1 MRKRRRNNR
10 GLYLIAAAVLVVGLA
25 FALRSPQKCAGGVGV
40 LAGASGASGAGA
52 AASNAEPADILKGK
66 TIAFVPTSLGLPL
79 TEIWSRVMR
88 DEAERRG
95 MKFEVRDPN
104 ANTNTGLQILSALIA
119 DKPDVLV
126 VHNFNV
132 QLYAR
137 DLKRAEAAGIQ
148 VIQVNMASNY
158 RTASYVGADWEQVGR
173 MMGEDIIR
181 ECGTGSGRSGKVSI
195 VQGELTSG
203 TSIGQYK
210 GLMAV
215 FAKDKTIQVVSSQA
229 ANWDATKAFDIT
241 TTVLQQH
248 PDLCA
253 TVGFWGV
260 MQAGAAQAVKAAGK
274 LDQVRV
280 YSSGGDGKV
289 DCANVDAGL
298 FYKFLSYDSAQQA
311 RAIIQIASL
320 LLQAHLPPD
329 AMRTDNYSSLYWM
342 QKGKYDPALCYD
354 WTRK

>member
-1 MRKRRRNNR
+1 MRKRRRNK
-10 GLYLIAAAVLVVGLA
+10 GLYLVAAAILVVGLA
-25 FALRSPQKCAGGVGV
+25 VASRPAPKCVGGAAA
-40 LAGASGASGAGA
+40 LAGAGGGSGAG
-52 AASNAEPADILKGK
+52 NAGSSADPADLLKGK
-66 TIAFVPTSLGLPL
+66 TIAFIPTSLGLPL
-79 TEIWSRVMR
+79 TEIWTRVMR
-88 DEAERRG
+88 EEAQQRG
-95 MKFEVRDPN
+95 MRFEVRDPN

-119 DKPDVLV
+119 DKPDILV

-137 DLKRAEAAGIQ
+137 DLKRAEAAGIP

-173 MMGEDIIR
+173 MMGEDILR
-181 ECGTGSGRSGKVSI
+181 ECGTGSGKSGKVSI

-215 FAKDKTIQVVSSQA
+215 FAKDKAIQVVSSQA

-274 LDQVRV
+274 LDQVKV

-320 LLQAHLPPD
+320 LLQSRLPPD
-329 AMRTDNYSSLYWM
+329 AIRTDNYSSVYWM

>member
-1 MRKRRRNNR
+1 MRKRRKNK
-10 GLYLIAAAVLVVGLA
+10 GLYLVAAAILVVGLA
-25 FALRSPQKCAGGVGV
+25 VALRPNPKCTGVGPTS
-40 LAGASGASGAGA
+40 LAGSPVGA
-52 AASNAEPADILKGK
+52 ATPAAAATADPADVLKGK
-66 TIAFVPTSLGLPL
+66 TIAFVPTTLGLPL

-88 DEAERRG
+88 EEAEQRG

-104 ANTNTGLQILSALIA
+104 GNTNTGLQILSALIA

-126 VHNFNV
+126 IHNFNV

-137 DLKRAEAAGIQ
+137 DLKRAEAAGIP

-158 RTASYVGADWEQVGR
+158 RTASYVGANWEQVGR
-173 MMGEDIIR
+173 IMGEDIVR
-181 ECGTGSGRSGKVSI
+181 ECGTGSGKSGKVSI

-210 GLMAV
+210 GLMEV
-215 FAKDKTIQVVSSQA
+215 FAKDKAIQVVSSQA

-298 FYKFLSYDSAQQA
+298 FYKLLSYDSPQQA

-320 LLQAHLPPD
+320 LLQARLPPG
-329 AMRTDNYSSLYWM
+329 AIRSDNYSSLSWM

-354 WTRK
+354 WTHK